1 MKTFWTL
8 ILLAIFLWSSPVS
21 AEYCTVSAEGN
32 STSCIFKTKRTP
44 KNAQVVVSYT
54 QQGWSMMVAVFLK
67 EFAML
72 EGDSKVKTKKG
83 EMYSLEYVTTRRDM
97 TPAGKVMEAP
107 VYIASEALLHEL
119 SSAKGK
125 VRFWLSGENP
135 KEVEAEFA
143 ASLFEDLDAY
153 VAETRM
159 VLSELFENE

>member
-21 AEYCTVSAEGN
+21 AEYCTVSSEGR
-32 STSCIFKTKRTP
+32 STSCVFKTKRTP
-44 KNAQVVVSYT
+44 KDAQIVVSYT

-67 EFAML
+67 EFAMI

-83 EMYSLEYVTTRRDM
+83 EMYSIEYVTTRRDM

-107 VYIASEALLHEL
+107 VYIASEELLHEL
-119 SSAKGK
+119 SNAKGK
-125 VRFWLSGENP
+125 VQFWLSAEKP

-153 VAETRM
+153 IAETKM
-159 VLSELFENE
+159 VLSDLFEDE